1 MYPDSNL
8 EAKLNINQQVKVN
21 HLAKGDNT
29 SRELNKGVEPFM
41 AVKHTWGK
49 FGERRIFNEKS
60 PNKKQRN
67 VSFSY
72 LDNLVGIRE
81 VFNVISQNQNYR
93 GY

>member
-1 MYPDSNL
+1 MDI
-8 EAKLNINQQVKVN
+8 NINQRVEVK
-21 HLAKGDNT
+21 HPAKASNT

-49 FGERRIFNEKS
+49 FGERRIFNQKS

-72 LDNLVGIRE
+72 IDNLVGMR
-81 VFNVISQNQNYR
+81 VL
-93 GY
+93 